1 MPVDAGVSK
10 DGVVFQRE
18 QYAKGGLSRR
28 YWDYR
33 DENII
38 EAVAD
43 ILRAGGRVVDV
54 GCGEGILL
62 EKIMMRFPGSS
73 IEGLDMDPINIRICR
88 EHGIPIRE
96 GGAYELLY
104 EDASLDACLFIEV
117 IEHLNEPGRAL
128 DELYRVLKPGGR
140 LAILFPNDVTFKA
153 ARIMM
158 LMFKEAFYDTGHV
171 RQWTPGAMTKELSS
185 RRFRIIA
192 RKSLPLPLFFMS
204 LHHLIT
210 AEKAL

>member
-28 YWDYR
+28 YWDFR
-33 DENII
+33 DEQII

-43 ILRAGGRVVDV
+43 ILRAGGRVADV

-62 EKIMMRFPGSS
+62 EKIVKRFPMGN
-73 IEGLDMDPINIRICR
+73 IEGLDMDPINIKICR
-88 EHGIPIRE
+88 EHGLHVRE
-96 GGAYELLY
+96 GGAYELPY

-117 IEHLNEPGRAL
+117 IEHLKEPGRAL

-171 RQWTPGAMTKELSS
+171 RQWTPGAMAKELKS

-204 LHHLIT
+204 LHHLAV
-210 AEKAL
+210 AEKNG

>member
-18 QYAKGGLSRR
+18 QYAKGGLSRK
-28 YWDYR
+28 YWDYK
-33 DENII
+33 DEKIT

-43 ILRAGGRVVDV
+43 ILSTGGRVVDI

-62 EKIMMRFPGSS
+62 EKIMKRFPEGN
-73 IEGLDMDPINIRICR
+73 IEGLDMDPINITICR
-88 EHGIPIRE
+88 EHGIAIRE
-96 GGAYELLY
+96 GGAYELPY
-104 EDASLDACLFIEV
+104 EDRSLDACLFIEI
-117 IEHLNEPGRAL
+117 IEHLHEPGRAL

-140 LAILFPNDVTFKA
+140 LVVLFPNDFTFKA

-204 LHHLIT
+204 LHHLT
-210 AEKAL
+210 VAEKI